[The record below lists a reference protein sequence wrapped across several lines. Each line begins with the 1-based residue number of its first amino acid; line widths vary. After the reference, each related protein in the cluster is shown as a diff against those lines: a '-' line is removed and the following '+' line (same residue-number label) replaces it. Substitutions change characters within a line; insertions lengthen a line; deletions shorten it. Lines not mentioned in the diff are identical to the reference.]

1 MLAKR
6 KRNESEN
13 MKDYVA
19 KIDGGEGGETVIRAG
34 SAALALAEAIEWARG
49 GEWDE
54 GGINVA
60 VAVEADDDAS
70 DAASYTL
77 YIPSTEEERDATIEK
92 DGVEIARREGEF
104 STFKIILMDGG
115 EAYLMHPN
123 GGSRGAWDRRGGD
136 GVWRDYPVSPTERIT
151 RAKARELMLD
161 WGYDPSA
168 VARATRE
175 IV

>member
-1 MLAKR
+1 
-6 KRNESEN
+6 
-13 MKDYVA
+13 MKEYVA
-19 KIDGGEGGETVIRAG
+19 KIDGG
-34 SAALALAEAIEWARG
+34 
-49 GEWDE
+49 DE
-54 GGINVA
+54 
-60 VAVEADDDAS
+60 E
-70 DAASYTL
+70 
-77 YIPSTEEERDATIEK
+77 DATIEK

-104 STFKIILMDGG
+104 STDIIVILDC

-136 GVWRDYPVSPTERIT
+136 GVWRDHPVSPTERIT

>member
-1 MLAKR
+1 
-6 KRNESEN
+6 

-19 KIDGGEGGETVIRAG
+19 KIDGGEGGETIVRAD
-34 SAALALAEAIEWARG
+34 SAADALDQAIEWARG

-54 GGINVA
+54 GGINVD
-60 VAVEADDDAS
+60 VAVVAEDDDSDTAS
-70 DAASYTL
+70 DTIYVPTH
-77 YIPSTEEERDATIEK
+77 EEERDATIEK

-104 STFKIILMDGG
+104 STDKIILMDG

-136 GVWRDYPVSPTERIT
+136 GVWRDYPVSPTERVT
-151 RAKARELMLD
+151 REKARELMLD

-175 IV
+175 IN